1 MKKTVSLMMA
11 AVMTASL
18 AACGGSSS
26 SSTTTSGAATT
37 ETTAASATTAADT
50 ATKTTDTDNKSAEGE
65 PEERQFVQDSYKVAS
80 DLNLTI
86 ASSASST
93 NAGYQMQVD
102 AAKAVNEAS
111 GGKINIQTVWDGTLG
126 SDSELIENCIAGSIP
141 MISLASSP
149 LLNYVPQVAV
159 FDMPAVYT
167 SRQEAF
173 EGISQFEDAMGS
185 IMEQSGLKLLGL
197 GFSQFRGLSS
207 NRELKTP
214 DDFKGLKIR
223 TMENSYHMAFWQ
235 NMGAA
240 PTPLAFSEL
249 YLSLQ
254 QGLVEAQDNPLAT
267 LESSKFA
274 EVQKYFMPVTVFPLV
289 NMRLMNLD
297 QFNALEP
304 EAQQALIDFAHQD
317 NYDEY
322 RIQFSDDE
330 KVTTEMQGKVTFL
343 EQTPEI
349 YDAMQEAAKPVW
361 DQVRSAIG
369 DDLAD
374 AYLKAAG
381 QM

>member
-1 MKKTVSLMMA
+1 MKKVFSLVLALTMIIP
-11 AVMTASL
+11 L
-18 AACGGSSS
+18 AACGGHSD
-26 SSTTTSGAATT
+26 STVKGTAQN
-37 ETTAASATTAADT
+37 TAAME
-50 ATKTTDTDNKSAEGE
+50 KTLSEEIKDKEHSNNAEHQYIKE
-65 PEERQFVQDSYKVAS
+65 SYNVTS
-80 DLNLTI
+80 NLNLTI

-93 NAGYQMQVD
+93 NASYQGQAD
-102 AAKAVNEAS
+102 AANAINKAT
-111 GGKINIQTVWDGTLG
+111 GGKITINPVWDGTLG

-167 SRQEAF
+167 DREAAL
-173 EGISQFEDAMGS
+173 EGIAKFEDT
-185 IMEQSGLKLLGL
+185 MEPILEQANLKLLGM
-197 GFSQFRGLSS
+197 GFQQFRGLSS
-207 NRELKTP
+207 NKEIKTP

-254 QGLVEAQDNPLAT
+254 QGLVDAQDNPMAT

-274 EVQKYFMPVTVFPLV
+274 EVQDYFMPVTVFPFV
-289 NMRLMNLD
+289 NFRLMNLD

-304 EAQQALIDFAHQD
+304 DAQQALIDFAHQD

-322 RIQFSDDE
+322 VIQLEDD
-330 KVTTEMQGKVTFL
+330 KRVRAEMEDNVKFL
-343 EQTPEI
+343 EETPEI
-349 YDAMQEAAKPVW
+349 YSTMVEAAKPVW
-361 DQVRSAIG
+361 DQIATAVG
-369 DDLAD
+369 DDLVD
-374 AYLKAAG
+374 SYLKAAG
-381 QM
+381 IQR